1 MADNNTRILIT
12 AQDEASS
19 KLAKVSQGLSQVGQS
34 AAGFAGQFG
43 LVLAPIAAAAAA
55 VASFKSSLDFGGK
68 LNDMAMSTGATVE
81 QLSALRNVAELSGVS
96 LDEAGKGLQK
106 LSRNMLEAATGN
118 KDAAATFKAF
128 GVSITD
134 SKGALRDSG
143 QVMQDVAKSIAGLA
157 SPTERVAAAQLAFG
171 KSGASLVPMLMDIAG
186 GAEMVATWTAKDAA
200 LADELGDNLTKLA
213 QNSRS
218 AGETIA
224 RDLLG
229 PLNLVAEAMANTA
242 EKGNAL
248 SVASAGV
255 KTFFETILVL
265 GVNVAYVLTA
275 TGKELGGLAAQVAAL
290 ATLDFK
296 GFSAIGQAMKEDA
309 ARARKEVD
317 ELSARILNP
326 PSKTSAA
333 SSGNNILAPVIN
345 GAKEARAE
353 VDKLAAVLDKVNGK
367 DAGLDA
373 SYWKDLQTLNA
384 GYKAG
389 KIDVDQYRDV
399 VGKLTTQQ
407 KFWQD
412 GLKAAEQTHKDAIE
426 FYKSEEAALNAF
438 GKAQEDSTK
447 QFGDLID
454 NLELETK
461 TIGMTS
467 DERERY
473 VALKKLDQQYTAGLI
488 ESEDDYL
495 ARVQALN
502 AAFAKRNGQK
512 AYFEGQQ
519 SMWTGIEKTAHD
531 TFISIFDSGKS
542 AFERLRDVL
551 KNTVY
556 ELLYQMTVKRW
567 IVSVAGTTTGGQ
579 AWAATQNNGGV
590 SFSESAGNFASNWN
604 GSGAFGGAVSNYAG
618 QGLIAVS
625 NATGWQAAG
634 DYGANLISGAN
645 VLPIGGI
652 FSAYSQGGVGGFA
665 SGVASTAIAGGV
677 GGLVSGA
684 GFMSGASGAL
694 AALGPWG
701 WAALAI
707 AAILGGMGKGGGPK
721 TEGDALYK
729 LNGTASPE
737 YAGSNGFF
745 TGSSGD
751 SYAQQL
757 TSVLAD
763 STTHALQALGGSGA
777 GIGVLLGFN
786 TDPMGTAP
794 DNITGAV
801 QDASGKYSYLHTF
814 DAGRGDYAAQMAV
827 EAKRVMLAAI
837 QASDV
842 NEAYK
847 SIIRNVDLMTASAEQ
862 LDQAMQDV
870 NNVYA
875 IMHFG
880 DADPFAEYAQSMQA
894 AGQSFMSQLDM
905 QSTALLKA
913 ASAYDGSSAS
923 IKTLMDLTNQRYS
936 MELQLAAQLAD
947 AVKSTSSMFGD
958 SKRNIQLA
966 VLGDQGK
973 YDFYSK
979 EVQKYSDV
987 LSTLTDPTLISE
999 YASKLNASIMSA
1011 WGVLDGGQQGASSQK
1026 FIDLLDNAD
1035 KLAQERFEA
1044 VKTTVT
1050 ADNTAMQKAI
1060 TDAIAVAMT
1069 AAAQQIAVANSVPTP
1084 VVVTVDVTGLG
1095 SAGEV
1100 VYAGA

>member
-1 MADNNTRILIT
+1 MADNTTRILIT
-12 AQDEASS
+12 AQDDASS
-19 KLAKVSQGLSQVGQS
+19 KLAKVSQGLSQAGQS
-34 AAGFAGQFG
+34 AASFAGQFG

-118 KDAAATFKAF
+118 KDAAATFKAL

-143 QVMQDVAKSIAGLA
+143 QVMQDVAKSISGLA

-171 KSGASLVPMLMDIAG
+171 KAGASLVPMLMDIAN

-213 QNSRS
+213 QHSRA

-224 RDLLG
+224 KDLLG
-229 PLNLVAEAMANTA
+229 PLNVVADAMANTA
-242 EKGNAL
+242 EQGNAL

-275 TGKELGGLAAQVAAL
+275 TGKEIGGIAAQVAAL

-309 ARARKEVD
+309 AQARKEID

-326 PSKTSAA
+326 PTKAAA
-333 SSGNNILAPVIN
+333 SSGGAASPALASLIN
-345 GAKEARAE
+345 GAKQAKEE
-353 VDKLAAVLDKVNGK
+353 VDKLAAVLDKINGK
-367 DAGLDA
+367 DVGLDA

-389 KIDVDQYRDV
+389 KIDIDQYRDA

-407 KFWQD
+407 KFWTD

-426 FYKSEEAALNAF
+426 FYKSEEAALKAF
-438 GKAQEDSTK
+438 AKAQEDSTK
-447 QFGDLID
+447 QYGDLID
-454 NLELETK
+454 SLELETK

-495 ARVQALN
+495 ARVQAVN
-502 AAFAKRNGQK
+502 AAFAQRNGQK

-542 AFERLRDVL
+542 AFERLRGVL

-556 ELLYQMTVKRW
+556 ELLYQMTVKQW
-567 IVSVAGTTTGGQ
+567 IISIAGSMGASPATLAALAGGGGGGNSALGLLNGANSAYNLYTGSPTAVLANGVTWLGGATGSVATSAFGAGMGATAAG
-579 AWAATQNNGGV
+579 ADVAAAVAAYESAAVAAT
-590 SFSESAGNFASNWN
+590 
-604 GSGAFGGAVSNYAG
+604 
-618 QGLIAVS
+618 
-625 NATGWQAAG
+625 AAG
-634 DYGANLISGAN
+634 DAAAAAAYAEAA
-645 VLPIGGI
+645 GGI
-652 FSAYSQGGVGGFA
+652 SAG
-665 SGVASTAIAGGV
+665 STAATAIPYV
-677 GGLVSGA
+677 GWV
-684 GFMSGASGAL
+684 
-694 AALGPWG
+694 
-701 WAALAI
+701 I
-707 AAILGGMGKGGGPK
+707 AAIALIASFSGKGGGPK
-721 TEGDALYK
+721 TEGDALYN
-729 LNGTASPE
+729 LTGGTPT
-737 YAGSNGFF
+737 YGGSEGFF

-751 SYAQQL
+751 AFAKKM
-757 TSVLAD
+757 TSVLAV
-763 STTHALQALGGSGA
+763 STTDMLKALGGSGA

-880 DADPFAEYAQSMQA
+880 SADPFADYAASMES
-894 AGQSFMSQLDM
+894 AGQSFMAQLDK
-905 QSTALLKA
+905 QSSAVLKA
-913 ASAYDGSSAS
+913 AAAYDGSSAS

-936 MELQLAAQLAD
+936 MEMQLAAQLAD
-947 AVKSTSSMFGD
+947 AVKSTSTMFGD
-958 SKRNIQLA
+958 SKRNIQLS

-973 YDFYSK
+973 YDFYNK

-987 LSTLTDPTLISE
+987 LATLTDPQLISE
-999 YASKLNASIMSA
+999 YASKLNGSIMSA
-1011 WGVLDGGQQGASSQK
+1011 WGVLDSGQQGASSQK
-1026 FIDLLDNAD
+1026 FLDLLDNAD

-1044 VKTTVT
+1044 VKTTVA

-1060 TDAIAVAMT
+1060 SDAIAVAMT
-1069 AAAQQIAVANSVPTP
+1069 AAAQQIAAAASIPTP
-1084 VVVTVDVTGLG
+1084 VAVTVDVTGLG
-1095 SAGEV
+1095 QSSEV